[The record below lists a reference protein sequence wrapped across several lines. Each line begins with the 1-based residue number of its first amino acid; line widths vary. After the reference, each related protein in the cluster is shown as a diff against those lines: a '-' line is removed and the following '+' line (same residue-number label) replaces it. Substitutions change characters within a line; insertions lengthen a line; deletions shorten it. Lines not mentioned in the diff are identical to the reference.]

1 MSAVQSDMTRNDD
14 LSLSLSAWFLVPTL
28 DGHTAKVVRTDHHQL
43 IYMRDDTCSGTDSD
57 ICQGSAVRIKSSI
70 SPVRGSTKLTC
81 ETVRLESA
89 RHL

>member
-43 IYMRDDTCSGTDSD
+43 IYMRDDT
-57 ICQGSAVRIKSSI
+57 QGLTQISVRDQ
-70 SPVRGSTKLTC
+70 R
-81 ETVRLESA
+81 
-89 RHL
+89 